1 MRYKESKMNKISLII
16 LSLLATIF
24 VVSSCAD
31 DDSYTTSPKNTL
43 SFSEDTI
50 RLDTTFSTI
59 GTPTHSF
66 WVYNRSGDG
75 IRCANIKLE
84 KGNQTGYRVNVDG
97 TYLGPTEGYQVF
109 NVEIPN
115 KDSIRVF
122 VELTSPLGIT
132 DEPRMIEDNIVFSL
146 ESGVEQR
153 VKLETVAWNATILRG
168 GLQVERDTTI
178 ASEKPVV
185 IYKGI
190 TVAEG
195 ATLTIAP
202 ATTLYF
208 HADAG
213 IEVAGRLLCNGE
225 AGKEVV
231 LRGDRIDHMFDY
243 LPYDRVTGQWRGIHL
258 LEKSYGNRIT
268 FTDIHS
274 TFDGIVADSA
284 DVTKDK
290 LILESSTIHNCQGY
304 GLIAHNCRVT
314 VNNCQLTNTLG
325 DCIAIFGGWALIN
338 NSTFAQ
344 FYPFDANRGV
354 AMRFTST
361 EGPLL
366 SFICQNSI
374 VTGYADDQLMGE
386 SEDSLVAFNYYFD
399 HCLLR
404 TPKIETDDSVFLAD
418 VIYENPE
425 DTVIGGAKNFVNID
439 IDNLVYDFHLKPTSL
454 AVGTANPLTAA
465 DADRQG
471 KKRKELPDMG
481 AFETDE
487 VKENE

>member
-1 MRYKESKMNKISLII
+1 MKNISAII
-16 LSLLATIF
+16 LSLLAAVF

-31 DDSYTTSPKNTL
+31 DSYTTSPSNLL

-50 RLDTTFSTI
+50 RLDTTFSTV

-84 KGNQTGYRVNVDG
+84 KGNQTGYRINVDG

-122 VELTSPLGIT
+122 VELTSPVGLT

-146 ESGVEQR
+146 ESGVEQK
-153 VKLETVAWNATILRG
+153 VKLETYAWNATIFRG
-168 GLQVERDTTI
+168 GISVERDTTI

-202 ATTLYF
+202 STTLYF

-213 IEVAGRLLCNGE
+213 IDVAGRLLCKGE
-225 AGKEVV
+225 AGREIV

-243 LPYDRVTGQWRGIHL
+243 LPYDRVSGQWRGIHL
-258 LEKSYGNRIT
+258 LETSYDNHIA

-274 TFDGIVADSA
+274 TFDGIVADSS
-284 DVTKDK
+284 DVARDK

-304 GLIAHNCRVT
+304 GLIAHNSRVT

-325 DCIAIFGGWALIN
+325 DCIAIYGGWALIN
-338 NSTFAQ
+338 SSTFAQ

-404 TPKIETDDSVFLAD
+404 TPKIETADSVFLTD
-418 VIYENPE
+418 VIYENAE
-425 DTVIGGAKNFVNID
+425 DTTIGSWKNFVNID
-439 IDNLVYDFHLKPTSL
+439 TDNLIYDFRLSEKSL
-454 AVGTANPLTAA
+454 AIGKANPLTSA
-465 DADRQG
+465 DNDRQG
-471 KKRKELPDMG
+471 KKRKATPDIG
-481 AFETDE
+481 AYETDE
-487 VKENE
+487 KEEAGENEQSQ